1 MQWKIGL
8 VAAFAVVATAGG
20 WRSTL
25 NPVAVS
31 PAFAKCDP
39 EDRIDGSTAND
50 AKRKMEAAG
59 YTAVLSSPEYV
70 FIDDQPVNLAGA
82 EEVGL
87 TPVRLDPTDPAPGFR
102 LARTLLGLPQE

>member
-8 VAAFAVVATAGG
+8 VAAFAVVAIAGG

-59 YTAVLSSPEYV
+59 YTAVRDLKKGCDNYWHAIAVRDRATVRVVLSP
-70 FIDDQPVNLAGA
+70 AG
-82 EEVGL
+82 EVL
-87 TPVRLDPTDPAPGFR
+87 TERD
-102 LARTLLGLPQE
+102 